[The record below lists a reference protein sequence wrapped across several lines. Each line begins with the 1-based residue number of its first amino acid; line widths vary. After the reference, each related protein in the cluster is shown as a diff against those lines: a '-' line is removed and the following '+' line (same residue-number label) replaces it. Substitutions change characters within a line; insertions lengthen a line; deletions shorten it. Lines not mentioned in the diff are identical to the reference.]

1 MPIKSTEQAPGIST
15 AAQIASKLLDVELEG
30 AHQWEAGENVLPS
43 FTVLRM
49 SWPKEMQRLVGSL
62 LFYSR
67 IPLPT
72 NWPVCFEG
80 IARYAPLVGVL
91 LGGLLALG
99 DWGLGVLGLPLLNRS
114 LLVVLGGVW
123 LTGGLHLDGAMDTA
137 DGLAVADPQRRLAV
151 MADSHSGAF
160 GVMGAI
166 ALILL
171 KTVALSALPTLRWAI
186 LLGVLGW
193 ARWAQVWAVVRYPY
207 LKAEGKG
214 AIHRA
219 TMRGWP
225 DLVPGLL
232 VLLGLSV
239 GLVMTNHLHG
249 GLGLGL
255 LGPLLGINVALW
267 FNQRLGGQT
276 GDSYGA
282 IVEWSEAGLL
292 TGLSLLSAAVENI

>member
-1 MPIKSTEQAPGIST
+1 MQ
-15 AAQIASKLLDVELEG
+15 QLL
-30 AHQWEAGENVLPS
+30 
-43 FTVLRM
+43 
-49 SWPKEMQRLVGSL
+49 GSL

-67 IPLPT
+67 IPLPKT
-72 NWPVCFEG
+72 WPVNFEG
-80 IARYAPLVGVL
+80 ITRYAPLVGVL

-99 DWGLGVLGLPLLNRS
+99 DWGLGQLGLPLLNRS
-114 LLVVLGGVW
+114 LLVVLGELW

-151 MADSHSGAF
+151 MADSCSGAF

-171 KTVALSALPTLRWAI
+171 KLVALTALPTMRWAI

-193 ARWAQVWAVVRYPY
+193 ARWAQVWAVVHYPY

-219 TMRGWP
+219 TTRGWP
-225 DLVPGLL
+225 DLLPGL
-232 VLLGLSV
+232 VILLGFSL
-239 GLVMTNHLHG
+239 
-249 GLGLGL
+249 GLGLGPAVGL
-255 LGPLLGINVALW
+255 AVGLGLMGPLLGIGVARW

-282 IVEWSEAGLL
+282 IVEWSGAGLL
-292 TGLSLLSAAVENI
+292 TGLSLLSAALGHF